1 MQRVKDY
8 WQKLSDK
15 TKKVIIAIV
24 TGTVAIAIIGVLA
37 LKFGLGRDYSTLFTG
52 LNQEEA
58 QQVVA
63 LLSEQGV
70 DYRFNDREGAIRVS
84 SANVN
89 QIRAEFLSMGYPK
102 SGFSYDTYRNKTGLM
117 TTESDK
123 KQYTLYELQDRL
135 GAQIRLFDG
144 VQDAKVTIA
153 EAEEPVYAY
162 GDNTEVEASASVV
175 VTMMSGRSLSDNGAA
190 AIKNLIATSVR
201 GMNFT
206 NVAVFDADT
215 MMEVGGRSDDGDYG
229 SAKDVT
235 ALTSLVENNI
245 AANVRRVL
253 EKLYGQ
259 GKTAVSVKGTL
270 NMEKLIQENTRY
282 TTPEKIDEQDKTG
295 LLYKE
300 DTANENSGA
309 AVPGS
314 GGVVG
319 ADANADTPRYTNQ
332 NGTQTSTDLYA
343 NSSAA
348 REWLYDSVKEQ
359 RQVDPGVLENTTIG
373 IVIDTGDTSIPVQ
386 DLINLVADSAG
397 ISREEARQKITII
410 RALSSSGQAAA
421 QPVAAA
427 SAQTQAR
434 SFPLPIIIAVIA
446 GGILILLL
454 FVLLLAGR
462 KRKKRDSLDDVELT
476 VESAPEEEF
485 PSAPAAETGLDTQ
498 YRDEEM
504 EKNEQILNLRMQHSL
519 KLKQNIGE
527 FVDQNPQIAAKLVQS
542 WLRGEG
548 DLNGGKRIG
557 ESNSK

>member
-102 SGFSYDTYRNKTGLM
+102 SGFSYDTYRNNTGLM

-215 MMEVGGRSDDGDYG
+215 MMEVGC
-229 SAKDVT
+229 
-235 ALTSLVENNI
+235 
-245 AANVRRVL
+245 
-253 EKLYGQ
+253 
-259 GKTAVSVKGTL
+259 
-270 NMEKLIQENTRY
+270 
-282 TTPEKIDEQDKTG
+282 
-295 LLYKE
+295 LLYTS
-300 DTANENSGA
+300 DA
-309 AVPGS
+309 A
-314 GGVVG
+314 
-319 ADANADTPRYTNQ
+319 
-332 NGTQTSTDLYA
+332 
-343 NSSAA
+343 
-348 REWLYDSVKEQ
+348 
-359 RQVDPGVLENTTIG
+359 
-373 IVIDTGDTSIPVQ
+373 
-386 DLINLVADSAG
+386 
-397 ISREEARQKITII
+397 
-410 RALSSSGQAAA
+410 
-421 QPVAAA
+421 
-427 SAQTQAR
+427 
-434 SFPLPIIIAVIA
+434 
-446 GGILILLL
+446 
-454 FVLLLAGR
+454 
-462 KRKKRDSLDDVELT
+462 
-476 VESAPEEEF
+476 
-485 PSAPAAETGLDTQ
+485 
-498 YRDEEM
+498 DE
-504 EKNEQILNLRMQHSL
+504 
-519 KLKQNIGE
+519 
-527 FVDQNPQIAAKLVQS
+527 
-542 WLRGEG
+542 
-548 DLNGGKRIG
+548 
-557 ESNSK
+557 